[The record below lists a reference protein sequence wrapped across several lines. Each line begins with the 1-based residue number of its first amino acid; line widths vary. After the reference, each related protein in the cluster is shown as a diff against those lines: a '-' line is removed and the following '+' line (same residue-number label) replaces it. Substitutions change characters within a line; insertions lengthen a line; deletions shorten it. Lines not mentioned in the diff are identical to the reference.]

1 MTGRERV
8 GVSDLE
14 DMRQA
19 RLDPAGWV
27 ELATV
32 ARECTFLFT
41 DADGWPAGVTMSHL
55 FADDGFWL
63 TAVTGRAHVAA
74 VERDPRVG
82 MVISNAGIELPGR
95 RMVRIKGRAV
105 VHRDRATLDRVLPM
119 LAAHLAP
126 AGTDRMLRLLDS
138 PRRVV
143 VRVEIV
149 GVPQSH
155 DSRRVSG
162 DGRGG

>member
-1 MTGRERV
+1 
-8 GVSDLE
+8 
-14 DMRQA
+14 MRQA
-19 RLDPAGWV
+19 RLPDSGLA

-55 FADDGFWL
+55 YADDGFWL
-63 TAVTGRAHVAA
+63 TALTGRAHVAA

-82 MVISNAGIELPGR
+82 MVISNAGTDLPGR
-95 RMVRIKGRAV
+95 RMVRIKGHAT
-105 VHRDRATLDRVLPM
+105 VHRDRETLDRVLPM
-119 LAAHLAP
+119 LAARLAP
-126 AGTDRMLRLLDS
+126 TGQERLLTLLDS

-149 GVPQSH
+149 GMPQSH
-155 DSRRVSG
+155 DSRRVAG
-162 DGRGG
+162 DGRGSPGPMPTRPVSAPP